1 MRSLI
6 DADDAYADRVSISES
21 NVFCNLPCL
30 WRRRSI
36 SRSRPVS
43 HVPWLTRPPTL
54 TSSAL
59 WLCPS
64 ESRPICCSSNSDVEG
79 CVGNSCIPVCRPIAP
94 DRHREFV
101 LPRLAVENRQAVL
114 RRSGIDSADA
124 DPEGLERV
132 GPSHRPSATGSTS
145 ARETDPESSRTR
157 RRVAED
163 SGRRPGDEGREVG
176 SASRYNVSGK
186 RWGGAERFGA
196 SARWQRATARGHFR
210 RTARA
215 CCRIVKREY

>member
-1 MRSLI
+1 MRSPI

-114 RRSGIDSADA
+114 RRSAIDSADA
-124 DPEGLERV
+124 DSEGLERV
-132 GPSHRPSATGSTS
+132 WPSHRPSATGSTS
-145 ARETDPESSRTR
+145 ARETEQNPAAQDGASPRI
-157 RRVAED
+157 RVGGRAMRGVR
-163 SGRRPGDEGREVG
+163 SGRPPVTMYLVSAGAAANG
-176 SASRYNVSGK
+176 SAPQPDGNALLPELISGEL
-186 RWGGAERFGA
+186 RVHAAE
-196 SARWQRATARGHFR
+196 
-210 RTARA
+210 
-215 CCRIVKREY
+215 